1 MFAKERKDIMD
12 KDQKKAERELEE
24 KQDEKIQEY
33 GQMTMEENQKK
44 RKIHLLSIIGEVE
57 GHENAPG
64 NSKTTKYDHVL
75 PQLAALE
82 DDDQVKGMLVLLN
95 TSGGDVDAGL
105 AIAEMIA
112 SLSMP
117 TVSLVLGGSH
127 SIGVPLAVSTDYSFI
142 VPTGTMMVHPVRM
155 TGMVIGA
162 SQTYEYFEM
171 IQDRIIS
178 FVSGHASIGY
188 EQVKKL
194 MLNTEM
200 LTRDL
205 GTVLV
210 GKEAVEQGLID
221 EVGGIKDALGRLHQ
235 MIDGRE
241 QQG

>member
-1 MFAKERKDIMD
+1 MKQENKKEEADIRR
-12 KDQKKAERELEE
+12 QEEENLEAC
-24 KQDEKIQEY
+24 
-33 GQMTMEENQKK
+33 GQMTLDQGPGPG
-44 RKIHLLSIIGEVE
+44 KIHLLSIIGEVE

-64 NSKTTKYDHVL
+64 TSKTTKYDHVL
-75 PQLAALE
+75 PMLASIE
-82 DDDQVKGMLVLLN
+82 DDRNIAGLLVLLN

-112 SLSMP
+112 SLSIP

-155 TGMVIGA
+155 SGMVIGA

-171 IQDRIIS
+171 IQDRILNFIA
-178 FVSGHASIGY
+178 GHSSIAY
-188 EQVKKL
+188 DQIKRL

-210 GKEAVEQGLID
+210 GEEAVRQGLID
-221 EVGGIKDALGRLHQ
+221 AVGGIRDALNKLRQ
-235 MIDGRE
+235 MIKEGKNKW
-241 QQG
+241 